1 MCIQDVA
8 QQQQQL
14 TFDMATDNVSHSDKV
29 PLWVERFENLCL
41 ALRRNDAAVT
51 KVDFYTIDR
60 IKSYGPSLGDALQG
74 NTHVSS
80 LDLYATNGHIVTE
93 ELDVSPVHVMPL
105 LNFVRQSQSLRKM
118 RFRVG
123 HRPDYLPYFL
133 EAVLENPLITDLILR
148 TSDEYEVPLGI
159 GPLIQSKLNLK
170 VLHVPVVPGDLFHDA
185 LKTNLF
191 IETLSLNFC
200 RGSSHESDPILRSI
214 GSHPR
219 ITRLALLSEEEVLI
233 DGDALCN
240 LLASTTVLECLEM
253 ECRIDYSL
261 MERFV
266 EGLHDNRTITE
277 LDIPLDYLC
286 DQRQSHRCF

>member
-80 LDLYATNGHIVTE
+80 LDLYAGKGCIVTE

-105 LNFVRQSQSLRKM
+105 LNFANQSHCAKCDLARGTGLTICHASWRPSLRT
-118 RFRVG
+118 
-123 HRPDYLPYFL
+123 P
-133 EAVLENPLITDLILR
+133 
-148 TSDEYEVPLGI
+148 
-159 GPLIQSKLNLK
+159 
-170 VLHVPVVPGDLFHDA
+170 
-185 LKTNLF
+185 
-191 IETLSLNFC
+191 
-200 RGSSHESDPILRSI
+200 
-214 GSHPR
+214 
-219 ITRLALLSEEEVLI
+219 
-233 DGDALCN
+233 
-240 LLASTTVLECLEM
+240 
-253 ECRIDYSL
+253 
-261 MERFV
+261 
-266 EGLHDNRTITE
+266 
-277 LDIPLDYLC
+277 
-286 DQRQSHRCF
+286 